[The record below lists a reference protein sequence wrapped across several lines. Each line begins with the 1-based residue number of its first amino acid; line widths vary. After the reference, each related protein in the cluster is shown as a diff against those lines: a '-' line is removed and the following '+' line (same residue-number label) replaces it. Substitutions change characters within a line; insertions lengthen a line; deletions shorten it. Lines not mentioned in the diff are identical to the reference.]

1 MSPSLLT
8 QLDSRRF
15 AAIRAPW
22 LIRLYR
28 TIRTGSLMN
37 PFWMVILFSCS
48 WVTLGWSPGL
58 AQEKGNSPNMLDNSP
73 LLKPWTGPYG
83 GVPPWNVVQ
92 TDEFVAAFDRAIEWA
107 EAEVNRIAQANEP
120 PTFENTIVAL
130 ENGGAALDRLNAIF
144 GVYSDNLNLGPV
156 PDIER
161 QVVPKLAAYEDRIT
175 QHEQLFKRIEAVHQS
190 ALRTTLTATQQ
201 RLIDKIYKE
210 FVRKGAK
217 LSAEQKARLSAINQ
231 RLATL
236 FTEFS
241 QNVLAEEQGYITWI
255 ENPADLAGLPD
266 SFVAAMANAAREKGQ
281 PGKWAVTN
289 TRSSIDPFLT
299 YSDQRGLREQVWR
312 RFYARGDN
320 ENQHDNKAII
330 TEILR
335 LRAERAK
342 LLGYPTHA
350 HWRLEPSM
358 AKTPEATMDLMMKI
372 WPKAVARVREEVA
385 DMQAIADQAQAG
397 IRIEPWDYRYYAEK
411 VRKAKYDLDFNQV
424 KPYLQLDK
432 LVDGMLWASG
442 QLFGLQYRRVDQ
454 VPIFHPDVRVWEVL
468 DPTGE
473 HVGLF
478 YLDPYAREGKRSGA
492 WMTAYRVQKRID
504 NPVSSL
510 VSNNSNFVKAAP
522 DEPVLISW
530 DDATTLFHEFGHAL
544 HGLCSKV
551 QYPSQSGT
559 NVPRDYV
566 EFPSQIYE
574 HWLSTPE
581 LLKQFAV
588 HAETGE
594 SLPVEL
600 LEKIERAAKF
610 NQGFATV
617 EYLASALVDMKLHL
631 AGDVTIDPSQ
641 FERETLG
648 ELGMPR
654 EMVMRHR
661 MPHFAHIFSSDGYS
675 AGYYSYLWADTLTA
689 DAAEVFKEVGSF
701 YDPATARRLY
711 ETVLSAG
718 DTLDP
723 AEGFRRF
730 RGRDVDPSALLRK
743 RGFPVD

>member
-1 MSPSLLT
+1 MFQPIFSCRLT
-8 QLDSRRF
+8 SVSTSRWRIEPEIPHRWVRTLPAVTPF
-15 AAIRAPW
+15 FVLVMLWSVGAAIDPP
-22 LIRLYR
+22 L
-28 TIRTGSLMN
+28 
-37 PFWMVILFSCS
+37 
-48 WVTLGWSPGL
+48 GL
-58 AQEKGNSPNMLDNSP
+58 AQEKGTSRTMPADSP

-83 GVPPWNVVQ
+83 GVPPWDLVKP
-92 TDEFVAAFDRAIEWA
+92 DEFVPAFERAIAEA
-107 EAEVNRIAQANEP
+107 EAEVNRIADASEP
-120 PTFENTIVAL
+120 ATFANTIVTL
-130 ENGGAALDRLNAIF
+130 EQAGATLDRLNAIF
-144 GVYSDNLNLGPV
+144 GVHSDNLNVGPI

-175 QHEQLFKRIEAVHQS
+175 QNDRLFRRIEAVYQS
-190 ALRTTLTATQQ
+190 DSRKALSAIQQ
-201 RLIDKIYKE
+201 RLVEKIYKE

-217 LSAEQKARLSAINQ
+217 LSAEQKARLSQINQ

-241 QNVLAEEQGYITWI
+241 QNILAEEQGYITWI
-255 ENPADLAGLPD
+255 ENPADLAGLPE
-266 SFVAAMANAAREKGQ
+266 SLVAAMANAAQEKGQ

-299 YSDQRGLREQVWR
+299 YADHRGLREQVWR
-312 RFYARGDN
+312 NFYQRGDN
-320 ENQHDNKAII
+320 GNAHDNKAII
-330 TEILR
+330 TEILK

-358 AKTPEATMDLMMKI
+358 AKTPEATMELMTKI

-385 DMQAIADQAQAG
+385 DMQAIADQAKTG
-397 IRIEPWDYRYYAEK
+397 IRIESWDYRYYAEK

-432 LVDGMLWASG
+432 LVDGMLWASTE
-442 QLFGLQYRRVDQ
+442 LFGLQYRQ
-454 VPIFHPDVRVWEVL
+454 VENIPVFHPDVQVWEVL
-468 DPTGE
+468 DSAGQ
-473 HVGLF
+473 HLGLF

-492 WMTAYRVQKRID
+492 WMTAYRVQKQID
-504 NPVSSL
+504 QPVSPL
-510 VSNNSNFVKAAP
+510 VSNNSSFVKSAP
-522 DEPVLISW
+522 GEPVLISW

-566 EFPSQIYE
+566 EFPSQINE

-581 LLKQFAV
+581 LLQRFAV
-588 HAETGE
+588 HYQTGQP
-594 SLPVEL
+594 LPAEL

-631 AGDVTIDPSQ
+631 AGDVTIDPTQ
-641 FERETLG
+641 FERETLA

-689 DAAEVFKEVGSF
+689 DAAEVFVEAGSF
-701 YDPATARRLY
+701 YDLPTAKRLY

-730 RGRDVDPSALLRK
+730 RGRDVDTRALLRK
-743 RGFPVD
+743 RGFPVE